1 MHDRY
6 FNVTLPYHCLISAV
20 VGPVVTVDSTTSTS
34 IQISWTNSCPEV
46 DEFVITWERDTT
58 KKCCD
63 IKMFTE
69 IIINHYTSLYITG
82 MEEDSHYIITV
93 TANTNGGTIS
103 SSVMGMTAEA
113 GKEHIV

>member
-1 MHDRY
+1 MDRY
-6 FNVTLPYHCLISAV
+6 GIA
-20 VGPVVTVDSTTSTS
+20 
-34 IQISWTNSCPEV
+34 
-46 DEFVITWERDTT
+46 WERDTT
-58 KKCCD
+58 KKCSD
-63 IKMFTE
+63 MKMVNTT
-69 IIINHYTSLYITG
+69 IIYHSTGFSITG